1 MNVTIQAA
9 QFPVLPS
16 IDANLALMEEIIA
29 QSNPGDLI
37 VFPEGAVSGYSTD
50 LAFFDG
56 LDSSKVKEGLEFLHQ
71 LACTHRVQVWAGAC
85 YQEAGHWLNT
95 AWGFTPDGEQ
105 FTYRKINLANH
116 ERGKFTPGDE
126 LPVFEVKMSGEVVKI
141 GVQICRELRYPEQWG
156 WLARQGAQLF
166 LHLNNATG
174 AARVQ
179 PVWKSHLVSRAAETQ
194 RFVVSVNNAHKEQ
207 NCPTLVVSPMGEVLG
222 DVVSG
227 EAVIVRVAIDI
238 SQVSN
243 FHLSQCRS
251 DIVRINYAKD

>member
-1 MNVTIQAA
+1 MNLCVLAA
-9 QFPVLPS
+9 QFTTLPS
-16 IDANLALMEEIIA
+16 IEANLDHMQKVIA
-29 QSNPGDLI
+29 QSTPGDLI

-50 LAFFDG
+50 IGFFDR
-56 LDSSKVKEGLEFLHQ
+56 LDSNKVKKGLEVLHQ
-71 LACTHRVQVWAGAC
+71 QAHAHRVYIWAGAC

-95 AWGFTPDGEQ
+95 AWGFTPDGEI

-126 LPVFEVKMSGEVVKI
+126 LPVYEVKISGETLKI

-179 PVWKSHLVSRAAETQ
+179 PVWKSHLVSRAAETH
-194 RFVVSVNNAHKEQ
+194 RFLVSVNNAHKEQ
-207 NCPTLVVSPMGEVLG
+207 NCPTLVISPMGEVLG
-222 DVVSG
+222 EVLS
-227 EAVIVRVAIDI
+227 EHAAILRLTMDL

-243 FHLSQCRS
+243 SHLSQCRT
-251 DIVRINYAKD
+251 DIVTIAHKG